1 MKHASILLSLSL
13 ALTACAEA
21 SVQAGQRP
29 PVGKP
34 GTLSLGE
41 IQAMVKQPALHVA
54 FLPEKPLGI
63 TQDLAAVIPA
73 DNPLTRAKVEL
84 GRQLYFDPRLS
95 KDSSI
100 ACATCH
106 HPSMGWAENTPVST
120 GMGGQKGGRSSPT
133 IVNRVLGLT
142 QFWDGRVKTLEEQ
155 ALGPV
160 GNPIEMA
167 STPEEA
173 ATRLNSIE
181 GYRLQF
187 EAVFGGPAT
196 PERVAKA
203 IASFERTILSGES
216 KLDLYER
223 AKPFMDYEPE
233 DGDDA
238 EFLERMRAAL
248 AAEEGNRMSESAQR
262 GRELFFDKA
271 KCSTC
276 HVGQDLSDE
285 LFHNLGIGMQAKE
298 PDLGR
303 FVVTKVEKDK
313 GAFRTPSVRNIALTA
328 PYMHDGSLKTLREV
342 VEHYAKGGTPNPWLS
357 DKLVK
362 LELGEQEK
370 QDLVAFM
377 EEGLTGK
384 TTPVEIPRLP

>member
-1 MKHASILLSLSL
+1 MKLAPQLLLL
-13 ALTACAEA
+13 ALPLGACAEA
-21 SVQAGQRP
+21 SVHASERP
-29 PVGKP
+29 PVGEP
-34 GTLSLGE
+34 GTLPLAE
-41 IQAMVKQPALHVA
+41 IQKMVKEPSVHVA
-54 FLPEKPLGI
+54 FLPEKPLGL
-63 TQDLAAVIPA
+63 TQDLAALIPS

-95 KDSSI
+95 KDNTI
-100 ACATCH
+100 ACASCH
-106 HPSMGWAENTPVST
+106 HPALGWAENTPVSS
-120 GMGGQKGGRSSPT
+120 GIVGQKGARNSPT
-133 IVNRVLGLT
+133 IVNRVLGAM
-142 QFWDGRVKTLEEQ
+142 QFWDGRLSSLEQQ
-155 ALGPV
+155 ALAQI
-160 GNPIEMA
+160 GNPLEMG
-167 STPEEA
+167 SSPEEA
-173 ATRLNSIE
+173 ARRLNLIE
-181 GYRLQF
+181 GYRAQF
-187 EAVFGGPAT
+187 EAVFGGPAN
-196 PERVAKA
+196 PERIAKA
-203 IASFERTILSGES
+203 IAAFERTILSGES

-223 AKPFMDYEPE
+223 ALPFMDYEPD

-238 EFLERMRAAL
+238 AFLERMRTVL
-248 AAEEGNRMSESAQR
+248 AAEEQQRMSESALR
-262 GRELFFDKA
+262 GRALFFDQA

-303 FVVTKVEKDK
+303 FAVTQLEKDK

-357 DKLVK
+357 DKIVK
-362 LELGEQEK
+362 LELSEQDK

-377 EEGLTGK
+377 EEGQTGK